1 VTDPIPEAVSET
13 LSRHGLT
20 GPEFDAVA
28 IAEALVGWDEA
39 GGILDRLL
47 SRHEADAPAANP
59 TSFSPK
65 W

>member
-1 VTDPIPEAVSET
+1 MADPIPEAVSEA

-20 GPEFDAVA
+20 GPAFDVVA
-28 IAEALVGWDEA
+28 IAEALAGWDEA
-39 GGILDRLL
+39 GRTLDRLL